1 MELDLTLRQTAAL
14 TPQMMQSMKILQ
26 LDAQGLAEYLD
37 ELMLENPLLEETTP
51 LRRPGGTLPNGGG
64 DEELLRRC
72 AAPEKTE
79 TLAEH
84 LLAQLDALD
93 LPPQTRRAA
102 RSLVRGLGADGRLD
116 PAGPAPDPEA
126 LALLQSLEPAGVGAR
141 SLSECLALQLRRRSP
156 APELA
161 LAIVQDHLEDLARSH
176 YAHIARSLGA
186 TQAAVREACG
196 LIRTLNPRPGA
207 AFAPPEQTCFV
218 LPEVLVEV
226 RGGELAVELNERCFP
241 ALELSRSCAL
251 LLRTQDDPETRAYLA
266 EKLRQARWVL
276 DALAQRRTTLLR
288 CAEHIAAVQ
297 RDYFLSPGAPLAPLS
312 MARTAA
318 ALGVHESTVSRAV
331 SGKYLQSPRG
341 TQALRSFFARGL
353 PSGDGDASA
362 DAAKALLAQLIE
374 QEDRRA
380 PLSDQQLA
388 GLLAARGCA
397 VSRRTAAKYR
407 AELAIPSTLERRQ
420 R

>member
-1 MELDLTLRQTAAL
+1 MELDLALRQSAAI

-37 ELMLENPLLEETTP
+37 ELLLENPLLEETRP
-51 LRRPGGTLPNGGG
+51 QRRPGGIAPSGGG

-93 LPPQTRRAA
+93 LPPRTRRAA
-102 RSLVRGLGADGRLD
+102 AALAQELNAAGWLD
-116 PAGPAPDPEA
+116 SDCPAPDAEA

-141 SLSECLALQLRRRSP
+141 SLAECLSLQLRRRSP
-156 APELA
+156 VPALA
-161 LAIVQDHLEDLARSH
+161 LAIAQDHLEDLAQSH

-186 TQAAVREACG
+186 SQTAVREAG
-196 LIRTLNPRPGA
+196 ALIRTLTPRPGA
-207 AFAPPEQTCFV
+207 PFAPPAQTRFV
-218 LPEVLVEV
+218 VPEVLVEV
-226 RGGELAVELNERCFP
+226 HGGEPEVSLNERCFP
-241 ALELSRSCAL
+241 ALELNRSCSL
-251 LLRTQDDPETRAYLA
+251 LLRTQDDPEARAYLTDR
-266 EKLRQARWVL
+266 LRQAHWVL

-297 RDYFLSPGAPLAPLS
+297 RDYFLSPTAPLTPLR
-312 MARTAA
+312 MAETAA

-341 TQALRSFFARGL
+341 TLAMSRYFARSL
-353 PSGDGDASA
+353 PASGGDASA
-362 DAAKALLAQLIE
+362 DAARALLARLVAG
-374 QEDRRA
+374 EDRCA

-388 GLLAARGCA
+388 EALAARGCA
-397 VSRRTAAKYR
+397 ISRRTVAKYR
-407 AELAIPSTLERRQ
+407 AALGIPSTLERRGI
-420 R
+420 